1 MSEFDYYYGAE
12 AEQFSF
18 LRVPKLLIKDER
30 FKGLSSDAKLLYGL
44 MLDRMA
50 LSVKNGW
57 FDDKNRAY
65 IIYTLENIMEDL
77 GCARQKCS
85 KVLSEL
91 ENGLGLIEKKRQG
104 LCKPDIIYVKNFATL
119 DVNENSE
126 NNEKSASND
135 DVDTEVRKS
144 NVQKYENQTS
154 GSMEIKRQEVRKSYS
169 NNTNINNTYRSDTNL
184 INHIQEVECNGNKQM
199 DKIDN
204 TDTYLQ
210 IIKDNIEYDH
220 YMQQANDTEKQ
231 QYEELFQ
238 IITDV
243 VCISRK
249 TVRIAGE
256 QYPYAIVK
264 ARFLKLKSSHLQ
276 YVIDCMKKTTTKISN
291 IKSYLITALYNALST
306 MSHYYQQAVQHDI
319 GIGDKNNDK
328 PVNNSSKN
336 KFNNFQQRDIDI
348 DSLER
353 KLLEMNM
360 GQYNNLIY

>member
-57 FDDKNRAY
+57 FDTENRVY
-65 IIYTLENIMEDL
+65 IIYTIENIMEDL
-77 GCARQKCS
+77 GCATEKCTR
-85 KVLSEL
+85 VLAEL
-91 ENGLGLIEKKRQG
+91 DNIKGIGLIEKKRQG
-104 LCKPDIIYVKNFATL
+104 LGKPAIIYVKNFTTIER
-119 DVNENSE
+119 NEASE
-126 NNEKSASND
+126 DKENGGTSIEVS
-135 DVDTEVRKS
+135 TENRKS
-144 NVQKYENQTS
+144 KFKTFENRNSGTS
-154 GSMEIKRQEVRKSYS
+154 EIETQEVRKSKS
-169 NNTNINNTYRSDTNL
+169 NNTNINNTDISDTNL
-184 INHIQEVECNGNKQM
+184 INHIQEVEEHNENEQI

-220 YMQQANDTEKQ
+220 YMQQATCDEQ
-231 QYEELFQ
+231 EQYEELFQ

-243 VCISRK
+243 VCVNRK

-256 QYPYAIVK
+256 QYPYALVK

-276 YVIDCMKKTTTKISN
+276 YVIGCMKKTTTKISN

-319 GIGDKNNDK
+319 GIDDK

-353 KLLEMNM
+353 KLLETNM
-360 GQYNNLIY
+360 LQYGAI

>member
-1 MSEFDYYYGAE
+1 MSNNFDYYYGNE

-91 ENGLGLIEKKRQG
+91 DINGLGLIEKKRQG
-104 LCKPDIIYVKNFATL
+104 LCKPDIIYVKNFATI
-119 DVNENSE
+119 DVDDNSE
-126 NNEKSASND
+126 NNEKSASNN

-144 NVQKYENQTS
+144 YFQKYENQTS

-169 NNTNINNTYRSDTNL
+169 NNTNINNTDNTDISYTNPILSIYPDTNK
-184 INHIQEVECNGNKQM
+184 QEQDELMDK
-199 DKIDN
+199 DKIDEIN
-204 TDTYLQ
+204 VNSYIQLIKENINYDTYIQ
-210 IIKDNIEYDH
+210 WDDYTDKEIF
-220 YMQQANDTEKQ
+220 
-231 QYEELFQ
+231 EELFQ
-238 IITDV
+238 VICEI
-243 VCISRK
+243 VCVKRDTIRIS
-249 TVRIAGE
+249 G
-256 QYPYAIVK
+256 QDYPYELVK

-276 YVIDCMKKTTTKISN
+276 YVIDCIKNTPNRIKN
-291 IKSYLITALYNALST
+291 IKAYMVASLYNAPTT
-306 MSHYYQQAVQHDI
+306 MNTYFE
-319 GIGDKNNDK
+319 NL
-328 PVNNSSKN
+328 VNADMMDG
-336 KFNNFQQRDIDI
+336 RI
-348 DSLER
+348 
-353 KLLEMNM
+353 
-360 GQYNNLIY
+360 